1 MEKLGNL
8 FEFFVTTGIKTNDQD
23 VILQSCTTANKKDL
37 AILTIFPNPVERK
50 MNHVLADIALWCFPL
65 GVKTIKEGD
74 SKFNK
79 IEEYFKEDDVQAST
93 NEINYF
99 VINDFKQHIK
109 FYCTSACFY
118 EKMFIIMPPND
129 KLMQVFVPKAFCV
142 ISCFPAFIPQRSFV
156 MQLLKIQKLRLS
168 QNRERDKIITIKRGQ
183 QEYQIE
189 EIKLYD
195 FYIRTAL
202 TQCPIVQDNVEY
214 RLKFSSSEI
223 WMNYYVSNS
232 HLATHFSIFKLSNNL
247 FDVLIFNQPIFNLYK
262 LLLYMML
269 EYQIIIV
276 SRKPAGITLFCQSLV
291 ELLAPL
297 QWRGLFI
304 PFLRPGSFDFH
315 KSQLPYIIGL
325 DRNLYEI
332 SEKPLPKE
340 LKRVI
345 YDIDDGR
352 ILSRSDDPKCPKQYQ
367 NYFIRKMNTV
377 FADLKFYENEIFEE
391 GIMKYRQAFYNV
403 KLLMLNDIYKYF
415 STDTSNQ
422 KTEKK
427 IVMFDYKKFLNSFES
442 QDQLFFLQFLK
453 TLSFQQFVKDLYKV
467 MEYREE
473 FIKNNIQNV
482 EYNFSCVL
490 QFFDDVRFLSIRFGE
505 QTLDDK
511 LVILENLQNNYIKA
525 VLERKNESSN
535 YKVIEMK
542 TTDFIPEYLEHLKNS
557 SLNLSMEMQAL
568 AKFIQTVPQQEE
580 IVVEQQQKIVQ
591 QGGPDMNQSEEQDN
605 ISQESSKIQS
615 DKSDQH
621 SQFHHSLPPQEKVN
635 WELQT
640 IAVSN
645 ASEYR
650 KQYQIKHLNLISKR
664 NTFRKKNLLENEEEE
679 EQMQL
684 NQNTN
689 TNNFIVTNIADKN
702 MLSLPVKDNQSMAAR
717 SYFNKSM
724 VPLIGDYGN
733 AEIMVPNQDNMI

>member
-8 FEFFVTTGIKTNDQD
+8 FEFFVTAGIKTNDQD

-50 MNHVLADIALWCFPL
+50 MNHVLADIAMWCFPL

-74 SKFNK
+74 SRFNK
-79 IEEYFKEDDVQAST
+79 IEEYFKEDDIQTAT

-99 VINDFKQHIK
+99 LLMILNSTSNFIVHQLASMKRCSQLCHQMINQCKYLCLSFFVQYLVILLSFFKEVLNFVYHKIEKEIK
-109 FYCTSACFY
+109 
-118 EKMFIIMPPND
+118 
-129 KLMQVFVPKAFCV
+129 
-142 ISCFPAFIPQRSFV
+142 
-156 MQLLKIQKLRLS
+156 QLLQKED
-168 QNRERDKIITIKRGQ
+168 NKN
-183 QEYQIE
+183 
-189 EIKLYD
+189 IKLKKSNSMI
-195 FYIRTAL
+195 FIL
-202 TQCPIVQDNVEY
+202 EQHLLNVLFNNQQSVEY

-232 HLATHFSIFKLSNNL
+232 HLITHFSIFKLSNNL

-276 SRKPAGITLFCQSLV
+276 SRKTAGITLFCQSLV

-352 ILSRSDDPKCPKQYQ
+352 ILSRSDDPRCPKQYQ

-391 GIMKYRQAFYNV
+391 VIMKYRQAFYNF

-415 STDTSNQ
+415 STDTSN
-422 KTEKK
+422 KKSEKK
-427 IVMFDYKKFLNSFES
+427 IVMFDYKKFLNSFEC

-473 FIKNNIQNV
+473 FIKNNYQNV
-482 EYNFSCVL
+482 EYYFRTVL

-511 LVILENLQNNYIKA
+511 LVILGNLQNNFIKA
-525 VLERKNESSN
+525 VLDRKNESSN

-542 TTDFIPEYLEHLKNS
+542 TTDFIPEYLDHLKNS

-568 AKFIQTVPQQEE
+568 AKFIQAAPLQEE
-580 IVVEQQQKIVQ
+580 VVVEQQQKVIQ
-591 QGGPDMNQSEEQDN
+591 QEGPDMHQSEEQDN
-605 ISQESSKIQS
+605 RSQESSKIQS

-621 SQFHHSLPPQEKVN
+621 SQFHHSLPPQEKIN

-645 ASEYR
+645 ALEYR
-650 KQYQIKHLNLISKR
+650 KQYQVKHLNLINKR
-664 NTFRKKNLLENEEEE
+664 NTFRKKFYQKMKKKNNKCNQIKTLILITSLLLISQIKICQVYLLKIINLW
-679 EQMQL
+679 QL
-684 NQNTN
+684 D
-689 TNNFIVTNIADKN
+689 NI
-702 MLSLPVKDNQSMAAR
+702 
-717 SYFNKSM
+717 
-724 VPLIGDYGN
+724 LIKVWFHQLV
-733 AEIMVPNQDNMI
+733 IMETQKL